1 MRFTLQSDLHV
12 CEVILFFLE
21 FPSLQHLVVRVVEIL
36 PQLSLLFSFLA
47 ILLDVLFTQFV
58 DVFLRQFVLLI
69 LALQV

>member
-1 MRFTLQSDLHV
+1 MRSDLHV
-12 CEVILFFLE
+12 CEVILLFLE
-21 FPSLQHLVVRVVEIL
+21 FPSLQHLVVCVVEIL
-36 PQLSLLFSFLA
+36 AQLSLLFSFLA